1 MREIIRL
8 LENPYLDFSDC
19 ADLNDVTVR
28 IDRRIRALLREAES
42 EDQWAREAVRRLR
55 SLDPGS
61 PEYRGCAAAVRSRMS
76 KIESAAEAR
85 HAEMFALFSMRVR
98 ISGSPRIDPVRWAN

>member
-28 IDRRIRALLREAES
+28 IDRRIRALLREAER

-55 SLDPGS
+55 SLDPSS
-61 PEYRGCAAAVRSRMS
+61 PEYRGCTAAVRSRMS